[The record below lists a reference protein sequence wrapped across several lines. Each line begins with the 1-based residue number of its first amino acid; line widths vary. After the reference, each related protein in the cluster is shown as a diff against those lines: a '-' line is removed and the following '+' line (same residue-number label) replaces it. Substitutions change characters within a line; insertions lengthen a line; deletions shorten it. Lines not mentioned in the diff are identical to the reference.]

1 MDNKKKKTDEEQLK
15 ALIQLTQGVGN
26 FQMVKTKEGDWY
38 MEKKHFKKIRM
49 Y

>member
-1 MDNKKKKTDEEQLK
+1 MDNKKKSDEEQLK
-15 ALIQLTQGVGN
+15 ALIQLTQGVGT

-38 MEKKHFKKIRM
+38 MEKKHSKKIRM